1 MEMPSSSDRIVS
13 LLQRPIVRLALAAV
27 VLTLLGGL
35 AFAVTAGRNGK
46 SATTEPVSNDAQP
59 PDDGTPTGPIGSGP
73 PLIGQPAPD
82 FALRDRAGSVVK
94 LSDLRG
100 KVVWVNFWATW
111 CEPCKKELPAI
122 QKLYDE
128 KRAGGLEVLEI
139 NYQEGRKDADAF
151 FDARGLSLPLLYD
164 SGGVY
169 DQYRLQGL
177 PDSFFVDRNGN
188 IAALQFGYLTEDKMR
203 ERLAAAGLP

>member
-1 MEMPSSSDRIVS
+1 MAPNPERASS
-13 LLQRPIVRLALAAV
+13 LMQRPLVRLALAAV
-27 VLTLLGGL
+27 VLALLGGV
-35 AFAVTAGRNGK
+35 AFAVTAARGGD
-46 SATTEPVSNDAQP
+46 SATPAPGADGTQSAN
-59 PDDGTPTGPIGSGP
+59 DGTPTGPLGSGP

-82 FALRDRAGSVVK
+82 FALRDRDGNIVK

-128 KRAGGLEVLEI
+128 KRADGLEVLEV
-139 NYQEGRKDADAF
+139 NYQEGHGEAEGF
-151 FDARGLSLPLLYD
+151 FDDRSLTLPLLFD
-164 SGGVY
+164 DGGVY
-169 DQYRLQGL
+169 EQYRLQGL

-188 IAALQFGYLTEDKMR
+188 LAALQFGYLTEDKMR
-203 ERLAAAGLP
+203 ERLATAGLP